1 MKTILGWALVITVVT
16 LVLTPD
22 ADAAARR
29 RWRYRRGYENVP
41 AAATTA
47 QSTSGYRTYSYEPG
61 SVSNGNGATSRPPVP
76 RAFRDA
82 AYKATGGTNY

>member
-1 MKTILGWALVITVVT
+1 MKTILGWALVISVVT

-22 ADAAARR
+22 ADAAWGRR
-29 RWRYRRGYENVP
+29 RYRRGYENVP
-41 AAATTA
+41 AATTTA
-47 QSTSGYRTYSYEPG
+47 QSASGYRTYSYEPG
-61 SVSNGNGATSRPPVP
+61 SVSNGNGATSRPVP

>member
-1 MKTILGWALVITVVT
+1 MKTILGWALVISVVT

-22 ADAAARR
+22 ADAAWRR
-29 RWRYRRGYENVP
+29 RRYRRGYENVP

-61 SVSNGNGATSRPPVP
+61 SVSNGSRATSRPPVA

>member
-41 AAATTA
+41 AAVTTA

-61 SVSNGNGATSRPPVP
+61 SVSNGNGATSRPVP